1 MIAVVEVEV
10 EGQRQ
15 NSVLSSHRLS
25 FESEGRELL
34 AQGVK
39 LGLIVGSF
47 QDINVLM
54 PQNYKLCPKYHAK
67 FIILQYGLR

>member
-1 MIAVVEVEV
+1 
-10 EGQRQ
+10 
-15 NSVLSSHRLS
+15 LS